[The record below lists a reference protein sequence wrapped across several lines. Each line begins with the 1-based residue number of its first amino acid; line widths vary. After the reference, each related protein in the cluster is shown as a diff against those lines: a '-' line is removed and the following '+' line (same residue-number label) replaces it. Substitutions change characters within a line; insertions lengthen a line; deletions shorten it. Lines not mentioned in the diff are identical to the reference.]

1 MLLAAA
7 AAVEQR
13 LDTSDLGRLTG
24 LAQGAPLLALLV
36 AVALAVSL
44 GVPGLAG
51 FWGTLLV
58 LIGAFARHPVLA
70 VVFAGSL
77 VASAAAHVRVAR
89 FVLLG
94 GGAASGAAGGRDAVP
109 EGTPRELAVLVSL
122 AAVALLLGL
131 WPVPLLSE
139 IADGVRDVS
148 SAVDPSGADPT
159 VGPR

>member
-1 MLLAAA
+1 VLLA
-7 AAVEQR
+7 V
-13 LDTSDLGRLTG
+13 G
-24 LAQGAPLLALLV
+24 
-36 AVALAVSL
+36 LAVSL

-70 VVFAGSL
+70 VLFAGSL

-89 FVLLG
+89 YVLLG
-94 GGAASGAAGGRDAVP
+94 RGGAAGANGQPDPVP
-109 EGTPRELAVLVSL
+109 EGTPRELAVLLSL

-131 WPVPLLSE
+131 WPVPLLSQ